1 MRILL
6 VVFLSTLFLCA
17 KAQILRVATTPQQIN
32 SQIPGYPDLKT
43 VNTKTFSYS
52 PKIANAKIQA
62 PIDGDPKT
70 EINKTEHYAD
80 ILPVAVGMADGKITS
95 SSAGKV
101 WTLRIS
107 VPNALNIGLIFN
119 SFELSSTAEMYIF
132 NDQKNILDSCIK
144 KNNFTVSN
152 TIGISPLNGNNIT
165 IYIIEPH
172 NSGDFK
178 SRISINKIEVGFK
191 EMGGSKNGALTR
203 DASTNC
209 NPTVMCRP
217 YMMNS
222 ARAVAKLS
230 SNGYTGT
237 GTLINNEYNNGK
249 AYFLTAFHVIDAD
262 NNDVLDASEINAL
275 ASARI
280 LFQFWRNN
288 CLSSV
293 NDFGIQFTGAILKA
307 SSKETD
313 VVLLELTNPPGI
325 GDGVNYAGWNRQ
337 TTPPA
342 DYSSYILHHP
352 NGEDMRITDTRDV
365 ADWLWGN
372 KFWTAHYAEGVV
384 SPGSSGAGL
393 FNQYGQVVGQLRGGW
408 SSCDFTDFG
417 DRYGKFSYSWGD
429 AGLQPILSPSG
440 NQAVNPLILSTIT
453 MNGDENIDYCD
464 NNNHTYSVPNLI
476 GCTYSWNVPNT
487 LNLISGQNTSS
498 IVVNRNAA
506 VSPAYTQL
514 TVTITDSKGYNRIV
528 NVNKTVQV
536 GIANITLASGPPPP
550 APRYVTVMF
559 KYNNTYPG
567 SYFDVESADGNPF
580 IPLNTLNP
588 ATYLQNVPGISFDTT
603 YGMYRTIT
611 VRYTNTCGV
620 SAWQHFGI
628 NLDDYPHLST
638 SSAFKV
644 YPNPVSN
651 ELSVELAPVKEDL
664 TEPSQLSQATSAFQ
678 SQPGQSKASNKTSN
692 GFSAVL
698 YDIGRKVVATNPFA
712 QDKITLNTSA
722 IPNGT
727 YFLHITKDGKTIKQQ
742 IIVNH

>member
-1 MRILL
+1 MRILFI
-6 VVFLSTLFLCA
+6 VFFSTIIFSA
-17 KAQILRVATTPQQIN
+17 KAQILRVATSAQKIN
-32 SQIPGYPDLKT
+32 RQIPGYSELKT
-43 VNTKTFSYS
+43 INTKTFTYS
-52 PKIANAKIQA
+52 PKVSKAKILT

-70 EINKTEHYAD
+70 EINKTDHYAD
-80 ILPVAVGMADGKITS
+80 ILSVAIGVADGKISS

-101 WTLRIS
+101 WALRIS
-107 VPNALNIGLIFN
+107 IPNALNIGLVFN
-119 SFELSSTAEMYIF
+119 SFDLSPTAEMYIF
-132 NDQKNILDSCIK
+132 NDQKTIMDSCIK

-152 TIGISPLNGNNIT
+152 TIGISPFGGDNIT
-165 IYIIEPH
+165 IYIVEPN

-178 SRISINKIEVGFK
+178 SSISINKIEVGFK
-191 EMGGSKNGALTR
+191 EIGGFKDGTLMR
-203 DASTNC
+203 EASTLC

-222 ARAVAKLS
+222 ARAVARFS
-230 SNGYTGT
+230 SNGFAGT

-249 AYFLTAFHVIDAD
+249 AYFLTAFHVLDAD
-262 NNDVLDASEINAL
+262 ENDVLDPSEIAAL
-275 ASARI
+275 SGARF

-293 NDFGIQFTGAILKA
+293 NDLGIQFTGAILKA

-313 VVLLELTNPPGI
+313 VVVLELTNPPGV

-365 ADWLWGN
+365 GDWFWGN

-429 AGLQPILSPSG
+429 AGLQPLLSPSG
-440 NQAVNPLILSTIT
+440 NQTVNPLILSTII

-464 NNNHTYSVPNLI
+464 NNNHTYSVPNLV
-476 GCTYSWNVPNT
+476 GCSYSWNVPNT
-487 LNLISGQNTSS
+487 LNLISGQYTSS

-506 VSPAYTQL
+506 VLPAYTQL
-514 TVTITDSKGYNRIV
+514 TVTVTDSKGYSRIV

-559 KYNNTYPG
+559 KYNNVYPG

-588 ATYLQNVPGISFDTT
+588 ATNLQNVPGVSFDTT
-603 YGMYRTIT
+603 YGIYRTIT

-628 NLDDYPHLST
+628 NLDDYPHLPT

-644 YPNPVSN
+644 YPNPVSS
-651 ELSVELAPVKEDL
+651 ELSVELVPINEDL
-664 TEPSQLSQATSAFQ
+664 TTQLTGTTSTFQNQVAQPQANA
-678 SQPGQSKASNKTSN
+678 KSNS

-698 YDIGRKVVATNPFA
+698 YDIRRKVVATNPFA
-712 QDKITLNTSA
+712 KDKITLNTTT

-727 YFLHITKDGKTIKQQ
+727 YFLHITKDGKTSKQQ
-742 IIVNH
+742 IIVSH